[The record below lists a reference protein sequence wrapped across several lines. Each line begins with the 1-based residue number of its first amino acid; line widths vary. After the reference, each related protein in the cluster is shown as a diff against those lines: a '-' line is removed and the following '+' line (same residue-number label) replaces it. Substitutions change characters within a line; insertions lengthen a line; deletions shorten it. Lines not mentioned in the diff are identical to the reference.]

1 MISIIASDMDG
12 TLLNDKM
19 EISPENT
26 AAIKK
31 AQAAGIEF
39 IVATGRGL
47 SEAQPLLNQAG
58 LDPAYITL
66 NGAQVFDT
74 AGQLVV
80 NEPLTDSMAKQL
92 ATELRAQGFYFEL
105 VTNRGVYSES
115 KVRRIQNVADL
126 LVNLNP
132 DTTYKI
138 AVALAAA
145 RLEIMNINYVDNYDQ
160 LLDDRDFQIM
170 KILVFSS
177 EGPDTFVPIRQKYI
191 DDQEIVITSSS
202 PNNIEINSIKA
213 QKGLALL
220 DYAKQKNIS
229 ADQVMAIGDNMNDYS
244 MITAAGVG
252 VAMGNAIP
260 VIKQVATFTT
270 ATNIKNGVAQA
281 IDWALM
287 QNSMQK

>member
-19 EISPENT
+19 EISPENS

-66 NGAQVFDT
+66 NGAQVFDVN
-74 AGQLVV
+74 GQLVV
-80 NEPLTDSMAKQL
+80 NEPLPDEVAQQL
-92 ATELRAQGFYFEL
+92 ASELKADDFYFEL
-105 VTNRGVYSES
+105 VTNQGVYSDS
-115 KVRRIQNVADL
+115 KVHRIQNVADL

-132 DTTYKI
+132 DTPYKI

-145 RLEIMNINYVDNYDQ
+145 RLEIMNINYVDSYQQILTDPA
-160 LLDDRDFQIM
+160 LKIM
-170 KILVFSS
+170 KILVFSIN
-177 EGPDTFVPIRQKYI
+177 GPDIFDPIRHKYAN
-191 DDQEIVITSSS
+191 DRDIVITSSS
-202 PNNIEINSIKA
+202 PNNIEINSSKA
-213 QKGLALL
+213 QKGIALI
-220 DYAKQKNIS
+220 DYAQQKGIS
-229 ADQVMAIGDNMNDYS
+229 ADAVMAIGDNMNDYS

-260 VIKQVATFTT
+260 AIKQVATFTT
-270 ATNIKNGVAQA
+270 ATNIDNGVAQA
-281 IDWALM
+281 IEWALA
-287 QNSMQK
+287 QK

>member
-1 MISIIASDMDG
+1 MDG

-80 NEPLTDSMAKQL
+80 NEPLTDRMAKQL

-126 LVNLNP
+126 LVNLNEKTRCK
-132 DTTYKI
+132 DTSDAQGGTSRSLNYATGLEGKTFGVEMRKQNFIYWKVVKI
-138 AVALAAA
+138 Y
-145 RLEIMNINYVDNYDQ
+145 R
-160 LLDDRDFQIM
+160 
-170 KILVFSS
+170 
-177 EGPDTFVPIRQKYI
+177 
-191 DDQEIVITSSS
+191 
-202 PNNIEINSIKA
+202 
-213 QKGLALL
+213 
-220 DYAKQKNIS
+220 
-229 ADQVMAIGDNMNDYS
+229 
-244 MITAAGVG
+244 
-252 VAMGNAIP
+252 
-260 VIKQVATFTT
+260 
-270 ATNIKNGVAQA
+270 
-281 IDWALM
+281 
-287 QNSMQK
+287 